1 MIKQGQLK
9 QDNTNIKSTV
19 GNRDLKIRGR
29 RVKTSSEN
37 VNEKVNSR
45 SFNLHRDY
53 AKSLALSNVGNY
65 S

>member
-19 GNRDLKIRGR
+19 GNMDEDGDG
-29 RVKTSSEN
+29 SEN
-37 VNEKVNSR
+37 FAEKVNSG
-45 SFNLHRDY
+45 SFNLHRRY
-53 AKSLALSNVGNY
+53 SKSLTLSNVGEP